1 MHFCRLTDAAKHQNT
16 SIRPRNSTPLIRNIG
31 AFNGANV
38 TEAYTSTRK
47 LRNIGAFEGV
57 DVTEFYSGL
66 LVSDSLLLPSYLKA
80 SSIGDTS
87 HN

>member
-1 MHFCRLTDAAKHQNT
+1 MHFCSLTDAAEHQNT
-16 SIRPRNSTPLIRNIG
+16 SIRPKNSTPSIRSIG
-31 AFNGANV
+31 AFNGVHV
-38 TEAYTSTRK
+38 TEIYTGTRK
-47 LRNIGAFEGV
+47 LRNIGAFDGV

-87 HN
+87 QN